1 MNIVIVAGGLG
12 TRFKELS
19 CFPKILLPT
28 KEKDSIL
35 LEQLEYFYND
45 DVTIIVNK
53 KYYNMVANYIEVNN
67 IQNVKVVSSTN
78 TNGSG
83 NTIASVY
90 SELPKKNVLFFW
102 SDIVF
107 ERNAFA
113 RSDGFRKPTSDVVI
127 YTSFDKKYRYL
138 IDENN
143 KVSNVSDTYNGNIPG
158 VFYIQDISKVI
169 PETRE
174 KETDL
179 VDFIIEAQEDGSVKS
194 VVAKP
199 VPANIIEY
207 RSLEDYKEILGMNDY
222 KKAFAKL
229 NDQWN
234 IEGNTT
240 WKVDTAANLIV
251 QPKEHV
257 RWSETRNYL
266 LNDAIPCLYKE
277 DHLNYI
283 TFFDLQPFST
293 TTKLLVN
300 CEDRTI
306 PMQVLN
312 KLLINQEMIH
322 KEVSKETIEDKISIM
337 VEDALTSL
345 DSVADMLKPSID
357 GFNTL
362 PDDMFEVI
370 KSKLDGI
377 MLNQDRYYLT
387 PFHGNLNPYTIA
399 YNVITRDVKLIHH
412 KDNEDFF
419 GLPEI
424 DRAAYYRIKVGID
437 DMMIDPLVYGESDL
451 SQYDCF
457 DINKLNCIPT
467 LYRIINLLYVMKY
480 LKVLAT
486 DVMKVNIMH
495 MWIKFEYANL
505 FVD

>member
-53 KYYNMVANYIEVNN
+53 KYYNMVANYVEVNN
-67 IQNVKVVSSTN
+67 IQNVKVVASTN

-107 ERNAFA
+107 ERNAFI
-113 RSDGFRKPTSDVVI
+113 RSEGFRKPTSDVVI
-127 YTSFDKKYRYL
+127 YTSFDKKYRYF

-158 VFYIQDISKVI
+158 IFYIRDISKVI

-179 VDFIIEAQEDGSVKS
+179 VDFIIEAQGDASVKS

-234 IEGNTT
+234 IRYDDPN
-240 WKVDTAANLIV
+240 WKVNVNENHIV
-251 QPKEHV
+251 DSINQVK
-257 RWSETRNYL
+257 WSETRNYL
-266 LNDAIPCLYKE
+266 LGDALLCNYENDYLLFYNK
-277 DHLNYI
+277 
-283 TFFDLQPFST
+283 TPFCST
-293 TTKLLVN
+293 SKFLAN
-300 CEDRTI
+300 CEDRTM

-322 KEVSKETIEDKISIM
+322 KEVSKEVVEDKITRII
-337 VEDALTSL
+337 EDALTSL
-345 DSVADMLKPSID
+345 NDVNDIIKPSIG

-362 PDDMFEVI
+362 PKDMFDII
-370 KSKLDGI
+370 KSKLGCV
-377 MLNQDRYYLT
+377 MLNRDRYYLV
-387 PFHGNLNPYTIA
+387 PFHGNLNPYTII
-399 YNVITRDVKLIHH
+399 YNVITKDIKLIHH
-412 KDNEDFF
+412 KNNEDFF

-437 DMMIDPLVYGESDL
+437 DMMIDPLVYGETDL
-451 SQYDCF
+451 TKYDCF
-457 DINKLNCIPT
+457 DINKLNHIPT

-486 DVMKVNIMH
+486 DVMKVNVMY
-495 MWIKFEYANL
+495 MWIKFEYTNL
-505 FVD
+505 FKN